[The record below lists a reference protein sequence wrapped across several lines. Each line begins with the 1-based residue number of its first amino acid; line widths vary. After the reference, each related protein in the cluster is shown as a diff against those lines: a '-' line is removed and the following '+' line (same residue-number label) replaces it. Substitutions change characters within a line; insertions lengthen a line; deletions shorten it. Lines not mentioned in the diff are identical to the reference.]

1 MRILHSLRDPG
12 SRFSVAH
19 RMRTRRFAFF
29 RCFIESLP
37 RPIRIL
43 DVGGT
48 EDYWERMG
56 FVEPTEVELT
66 IVNLDPPR
74 ARHSNVRTVAGDAC
88 HMPELADASFD
99 VAFSNSVIEHVG
111 DYERQRAM
119 AREIQRVGRR
129 YFVQTPSRGF
139 PIEPH
144 FMFPYFQHLPL
155 EWKAWLLMHLSLTFG
170 GKLPTREAALATAR
184 SVELLGERDFVDL
197 FPGARLYREKVA
209 GLTKSFIVY
218 GSRHEGSRHETTTDR
233 VRERGPAA

>member
-1 MRILHSLRDPG
+1 MGILHSLRDPA
-12 SRFSVAH
+12 SRFSLAH
-19 RMRTRRFAFF
+19 RLRTRRFAFF
-29 RCFIESLP
+29 RSWVESLP

-56 FVEPTEVELT
+56 FLDPADVELT
-66 IVNLDPPR
+66 IVNLDPPA
-74 ARHSNVRTVAGDAC
+74 ARHTNVRTLAGDAC
-88 HMPELADASFD
+88 RMPEQADGSYD

-111 DYERQRAM
+111 DYERQREM
-119 AREIQRVGRR
+119 ANEIQRIGRR

-144 FMFPYFQHLPL
+144 FMFPFFQFLPP
-155 EWKAWLLMHLSLTFG
+155 ESRAWLLMHLSLNFG
-170 GKLPTREAALATAR
+170 GRVPTREAALEIAL
-184 SVELLGERDFVDL
+184 SVELLGERDFVSL

-218 GSRHEGSRHETTTDR
+218 GSRYEDGPGRTGI
-233 VRERGPAA
+233 RGPAA